1 MRIKLSLCSTKQRA
15 NTLLSCAQQ
24 SLTELA
30 IAFGHSFLVR
40 LIDYEE
46 LIDSFSKEDGI
57 YILAAEETHK
67 AETAKTLNFFAE
79 KLNFSGLANV
89 SLLKSN
95 MLAKGSVLSPIDS
108 STSSLA
114 SFRGYLQAKKTD
126 ETALIKADE
135 KILPVIEKLMFSPEN
150 MGDLICDY
158 NAGSILRQIATIISG
173 TQLVSFNI
181 LRGNEGNLYY
191 VPLVGENLRE
201 SAINPYGLYFAIS
214 SALMEKYWL
223 EKEALCLQ
231 TATANVLKAGWRT
244 EDCLMAPMSENLIDT
259 RELCSLIDEQIML
272 AGELMQD

>member
-1 MRIKLSLCSTKQRA
+1 MRVKLSLCSTKQRA
-15 NTLLSCAQQ
+15 NTLLNCAQQ

-30 IAFGHSFLVR
+30 IAFGHSFLVK
-40 LIDYEE
+40 LIDYDE
-46 LIDSFSKEDGI
+46 LISSFSREDGI
-57 YILAAEETHK
+57 YILAAEEKHK
-67 AETAKTLNFFAE
+67 EETAKKLNFFAE
-79 KLNFSGLANV
+79 KLSFSGLANV

-108 STSSLA
+108 SASSLA

-126 ETALIKADE
+126 EKALIMADE
-135 KILPVIEKLMFSPEN
+135 RMLPVIEKLMFYPDN

-158 NAGSILRQIATIISG
+158 NAGSILRHIATLISG
-173 TQLVSFNI
+173 TQLVSFSI
-181 LRGNEGNLYY
+181 LRGNEGSLYY
-191 VPLVGENLRE
+191 VPLSDKNLKE
-201 SAINPYGLYFAIS
+201 SSINPYGLYFAIS
-214 SALMEKYWL
+214 NALMDKYRL

-244 EDCLMAPMSENLIDT
+244 EDCLMAPMSESLIST